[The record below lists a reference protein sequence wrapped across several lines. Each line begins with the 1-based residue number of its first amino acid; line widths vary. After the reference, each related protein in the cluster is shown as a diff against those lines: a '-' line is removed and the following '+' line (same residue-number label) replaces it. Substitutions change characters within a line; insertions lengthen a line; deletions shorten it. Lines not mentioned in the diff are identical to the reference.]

1 MSVLCLTSLIKL
13 LTAQFLGKIPQKL
26 LQSQKYDFNHTF
38 LMSLREIEK
47 LLNDY
52 TTAGYQF
59 LDSQSE
65 NRIYLKIRRSQST

>member
-1 MSVLCLTSLIKL
+1 MSVLCHTPLIKL
-13 LTAQFLGKIPQKL
+13 LIVQFLGKITQKF
-26 LQSQKYDFNHTF
+26 LQNQKYHFNHTL
-38 LMSLREIEK
+38 LMCLSEIEK
-47 LLNDY
+47 LLSDY